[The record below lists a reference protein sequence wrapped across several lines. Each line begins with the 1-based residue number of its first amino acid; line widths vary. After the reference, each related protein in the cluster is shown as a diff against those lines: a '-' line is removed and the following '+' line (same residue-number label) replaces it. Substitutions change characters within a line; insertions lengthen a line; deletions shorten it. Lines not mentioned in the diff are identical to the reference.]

1 MNVSVLASTNDTK
14 DAPLALSRDHVSV
27 AVGENTAVLI
37 AGTGSFTSK
46 SNNSSIATSSITN
59 DTRVVIT
66 GSAVGTATI
75 TVCDASKNC
84 EFVSVAVTPAPPAPV
99 TPSIPVPPVQTST
112 STSAGTFMFT
122 SYLKPGSSGGEV
134 TALQSML
141 KLIGYFKGTPNGNY
155 GPQTEG
161 AVKAFQKAKG
171 LAQLG
176 IVGPGTRAA
185 LNTLGNSSTATPT
198 PAPAPTTPSS
208 SAYTFTKL
216 IKLGATGIE
225 VTELQKRLTALG
237 FYNGPLNGTFG
248 PLTVAAVKKLQTA
261 HHITPAG
268 YVGPATRAFLN

>member
-1 MNVSVLASTNDTK
+1 
-14 DAPLALSRDHVSV
+14 
-27 AVGENTAVLI
+27 
-37 AGTGSFTSK
+37 
-46 SNNSSIATSSITN
+46 
-59 DTRVVIT
+59 
-66 GSAVGTATI
+66 
-75 TVCDASKNC
+75 
-84 EFVSVAVTPAPPAPV
+84 
-99 TPSIPVPPVQTST
+99 
-112 STSAGTFMFT
+112 MFT